1 MAKRTTVGIDI
12 GSHSVK
18 VVVTEDTKGAYRGFP
33 VVLGTGIAES
43 KGLRHGYI
51 INRSDVVRSVR
62 SAAQQAEKTSG
73 MRIRNAYISIGGESL
88 EGIRSKGETVV
99 SRADLAITELDVNQ
113 TLRDAERKLGQKLLN
128 RKIIHVIP
136 LSYSIDGEVVLG
148 KPQDMRGSKLSAE
161 ALFIVCLEQHVS
173 DLIEAVEEA
182 GISVKD
188 VMASPLASSFVTLE
202 KRQKMV
208 GCVLADIG
216 AETVSIV
223 VFENNIP
230 ISLKV
235 FPIGSMDIT
244 GDIALGL
251 KISLDE
257 AERIKL
263 GAITTTVYP
272 QKKLTE
278 IMSARFS
285 DIFELIDAHLRKIGK
300 NGLLPAGIIMVGGGS
315 GIANINDMARSALQ
329 LPAKT
334 ATVQFNTEA
343 KGQLKDPSWSVAY
356 GLCIFGTSAENV
368 VGTIHITPIQ
378 HSVLHWVKQFLP

>member
-136 LSYSIDGEVVLG
+136 LSYSIDGEIVLG